1 MDKEVLLALVK
12 LTTAQTEFINTV
24 VKLLGEPKKEIPKP
38 IMVEPV
44 TVKGEEEIPLTPTVE
59 ESPTTPTVEESPTLS
74 TDDEFKPYLPGDTY
88 KLGHKLHT
96 MLKQAKDEK
105 FGCIPLAS
113 VWKDR
118 RLDGKIDY
126 SQLASYFNGRLVPV
140 REDILIMLEDLT
152 GIPAELLK
160 KASDEDRV
168 WRKRRMK

>member
-44 TVKGEEEIPLTPTVE
+44 TVKEEIPLTPTVE
-59 ESPTTPTVEESPTLS
+59 ESPTTPTV
-74 TDDEFKPYLPGDTY
+74 DDEFKPYLPGDTY

>member
-38 IMVEPV
+38 IKVEPV
-44 TVKGEEEIPLTPTVE
+44 PTAKEEIPHVTLF
-59 ESPTTPTVEESPTLS
+59 SRFTPTVEESPTLIGE

-105 FGCIPLAS
+105 FGGIPLTS

-126 SQLASYFNGRLVPV
+126 SQLASYFNGRFVPV

-168 WRKRRMK
+168 WRKRGMK

>member
-38 IMVEPV
+38 IKVEQV
-44 TVKGEEEIPLTPTVE
+44 TAKEEIPLTPTVE
-59 ESPTTPTVEESPTLS
+59 ESPTLS
-74 TDDEFKPYLPGDTY
+74 GETDDEFKPYLPGDTY

-105 FGCIPLAS
+105 FGGIPLTS

-126 SQLASYFNGRLVPV
+126 SQLAAYFNCRFVPV

-168 WRKRRMK
+168 WRKRGMK

>member
-1 MDKEVLLALVK
+1 MRSSAV
-12 LTTAQTEFINTV
+12 
-24 VKLLGEPKKEIPKP
+24 
-38 IMVEPV
+38 
-44 TVKGEEEIPLTPTVE
+44 
-59 ESPTTPTVEESPTLS
+59 S
-74 TDDEFKPYLPGDTY
+74 
-88 KLGHKLHT
+88 
-96 MLKQAKDEK
+96 
-105 FGCIPLAS
+105 PLAS